1 MTKLENHFLTTKLTK
16 YTKLLRI
23 LLVFKHHSL
32 VHGECFVSNPFF
44 VCFVYFVVSHSDSE
58 LDSPK
63 IAEKTKEEVGLLGR
77 FTEASAEIYGTT
89 ESAAHREL
97 VIAHRIRSPTRCKKH
112 WNT

>member
-1 MTKLENHFLTTKLTK
+1 MTKLENHFLTPKLTK
-16 YTKLLRI
+16 YTKMLRI
-23 LLVFKHHSL
+23 SLVFKHHFS
-32 VHGECFVSNPFF
+32 VHEECSVGDPFF

-58 LDSPK
+58 LESPK
-63 IAEKTKEEVGLLGR
+63 FAEKTKEEVGLLGR
-77 FTEASAEIYGTT
+77 FTEASAEIYKTT